1 MLNPSFGRVV
11 IKNTALTHNFIKNIS
26 FYVFMIDKKE
36 FLEMAKDMAGFDQK
50 RETIIK
56 NSRDILKLSKQ
67 AVYDIHR
74 DDLNYAKKKID
85 DAKKEIDILKKSIS
99 ETQGLDVVGAFYDAL
114 EEWVEA
120 KAYFEFVK
128 KGKIPTK
135 KEFCVDTETYLGGLS
150 DLTGELSRR
159 AVIKATL
166 GKIDEVKKI
175 REFIDE
181 IHGQFLNFDF
191 RNGELRKKA
200 DSIKWNLKKV
210 EEVFYDLKT
219 KRK

>member
-1 MLNPSFGRVV
+1 
-11 IKNTALTHNFIKNIS
+11 
-26 FYVFMIDKKE
+26 MIDKKD
-36 FLEMAKDMAGFDQK
+36 FQKMASEMSDFDQK

-85 DAKKEIDILKKSIS
+85 EAKNGIDVLKKSIQ
-99 ETQGLDVVGAFYDAL
+99 ETKGMEVAGAFYDAQ
-114 EEWVEA
+114 EEYVEA
-120 KAYFEFVK
+120 KTYYEFVK
-128 KGKIPTK
+128 TGKVLSK
-135 KEFCVDTETYLGGLS
+135 KELEVDTETYLGGIS

-159 AVIKATL
+159 AVIKATE
-166 GKIDEVKKI
+166 GKKEDVKKI
-175 REFIDE
+175 RDLIDE
-181 IHGQFLNFDF
+181 IHGQFLKFDF

-210 EEVFYDLKT
+210 EEVMYDIQRQK
-219 KRK
+219 

>member
-1 MLNPSFGRVV
+1 
-11 IKNTALTHNFIKNIS
+11 
-26 FYVFMIDKKE
+26 MIDKKE
-36 FLEMAKDMAGFDQK
+36 FLKMAAEMSDFDMK

-74 DDLNYAKKKID
+74 DDLNYAKKKIE
-85 DAKKEIDILKKSIS
+85 DAESEIKKLKKSIS

-120 KAYFEFVK
+120 KTYYEFVK
-128 KGKIPTK
+128 KGKILSK
-135 KEFCVDTETYLGGLS
+135 KELSVDTETYLGGLS
-150 DLTGELSRR
+150 DLTGELCRR

-166 GKIDEVKKI
+166 GKADEVKKI
-175 REFIDE
+175 RDTIDE
-181 IHGQFLNFDF
+181 IHGEFLKFDF

-200 DSIKWNLKKV
+200 DQIKWNLKKA
-210 EEVFYDLKT
+210 EEVFYDIKT
-219 KRK
+219 KR

>member
-1 MLNPSFGRVV
+1 
-11 IKNTALTHNFIKNIS
+11 
-26 FYVFMIDKKE
+26 MINKKE
-36 FLEMAKDMAGFDQK
+36 FLAMASEMSSFDAK
-50 RETIIK
+50 REVIIK
-56 NSRDILKLSKQ
+56 KSRDILKLSKQ

-85 DAKKEIDILKKSIS
+85 DAESEIKILRKSIS
-99 ETQGLDVVGAFYDAL
+99 ETQGLDVVGAFYDAV

-120 KAYFEFVK
+120 KTYYEFVK
-128 KGKIPTK
+128 KGKVLAK
-135 KEFCVDTETYLGGLS
+135 KDLGVDTETYLGGLS

-166 GKIDEVKKI
+166 GKKDEVKKI
-175 REFIDE
+175 RDTIDE
-181 IHGQFLNFDF
+181 IHGQFLKFDF

-210 EEVFYDLKT
+210 EEVFYDLQ
-219 KRK
+219 KR